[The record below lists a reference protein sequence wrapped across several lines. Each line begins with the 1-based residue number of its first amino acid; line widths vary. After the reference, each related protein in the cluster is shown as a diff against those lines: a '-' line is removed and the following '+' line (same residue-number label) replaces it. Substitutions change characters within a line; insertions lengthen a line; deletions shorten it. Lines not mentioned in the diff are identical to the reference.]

1 MFPINDVSR
10 KPLAN
15 GLWSI
20 FNCVTWSF
28 WYAVTAMNAVSL
40 NKYSFLSICSWFS
53 LKAVIFNLISYLCI
67 ELSTTYK
74 MKMVLFWVRSNEIN
88 WSFFPL
94 AYFTG
99 NYHLISCFSF
109 LTLYL
114 GSIHLFLFLSCKV
127 LINHCYHVLINRL
140 KVLYHRKRHIKK
152 RKCVRVTSNLH
163 KIVAYSRQYFLPKN
177 STFRWKWLS
186 LFSKFCFLKCTYY

>member
-20 FNCVTWSF
+20 FNYVTSSF

-40 NKYSFLSICSWFS
+40 NKYSFLSICSLLS
-53 LKAVIFNLISYLCI
+53 LKVVIFNLISYLCI
-67 ELSTTYK
+67 ELTTTYK
-74 MKMVLFWVRSNEIN
+74 MKMVLFWLRSNEIN

-114 GSIHLFLFLSCKV
+114 GSTHLFLFLSCKL
-127 LINHCYHVLINRL
+127 LINLAI
-140 KVLYHRKRHIKK
+140 I
-152 RKCVRVTSNLH
+152 VTTS
-163 KIVAYSRQYFLPKN
+163 
-177 STFRWKWLS
+177 
-186 LFSKFCFLKCTYY
+186 